1 MRDDLKAAVEYT
13 FTFLEDEIA
22 DATKKYQEAERLRID
37 KKNNPERNWNWKWE
51 DGGYWPVHHEVQ
63 ARKAKN
69 LTTVLDALRDALKR
83 QPDPKTDLVPCG
95 CGGQAVF
102 EGSFL
107 DEEVPSSYRVS
118 LSCIECGISTIAY
131 EYEQEAMK
139 AWNTAMGR
147 KGGAE

>member
-1 MRDDLKAAVEYT
+1 MRNDLKAAVDG
-13 FTFLEDEIA
+13 LEALKTHYDI
-22 DATKKYQEAERLRID
+22 QGPGAEEGTECHLICSSID
-37 KKNNPERNWNWKWE
+37 T
-51 DGGYWPVHHEVQ
+51 
-63 ARKAKN
+63 ALA
-69 LTTVLDALRDALKR
+69 ALRGS
-83 QPDPKTDLVPCG
+83 QPDPITGLIRCG

-139 AWNTAMGR
+139 AWNTAMGY
-147 KGGAE
+147 KG